1 MGSVFSGEFN
11 HAAPWGVSLLCL
23 SAHPCY
29 APGHIHASPSAPIC
43 WACHVSS
50 CAPRRSDDLPLAY
63 TRPFASA
70 CLRFCSGRREPA
82 GMGAPAARQG
92 SGRGPAAWG
101 GFGVFRGVQPG
112 FAFRRSSVG
121 PSGRSRPRFPAL
133 PGCTSRHIHTLLS
146 GASLPYP
153 RHFPA
158 AFRGFPALRL
168 GSMAK
173 GGFVRV
179 RGATGWR
186 AGEGLRCGWGVAAP
200 AARRFRVCVVRDSG
214 GSDSSGTRVHPV
226 VGQPIVFGSRSRASS
241 SHAPSVETRKGVGKT
256 GPSAPGPATP
266 GASLGGFLF
275 PASRPAPGSQK
286 EKLKIGKT

>member
-1 MGSVFSGEFN
+1 MVQHGSGRGPWQGMGSVFSGEFN

-133 PGCTSRHIHTLLS
+133 PGCASPHIHDT
-146 GASLPYP
+146 
-153 RHFPA
+153 
-158 AFRGFPALRL
+158 
-168 GSMAK
+168 
-173 GGFVRV
+173 
-179 RGATGWR
+179 
-186 AGEGLRCGWGVAAP
+186 
-200 AARRFRVCVVRDSG
+200 
-214 GSDSSGTRVHPV
+214 
-226 VGQPIVFGSRSRASS
+226 
-241 SHAPSVETRKGVGKT
+241 
-256 GPSAPGPATP
+256 PSAPPCLSVGGRWRWS
-266 GASLGGFLF
+266 GAAGCSGCLGG
-275 PASRPAPGSQK
+275 RGVTGSWAW
-286 EKLKIGKT
+286 ERLWRGMGVCGAYGGGAG